1 MTSSADQ
8 TLAPFTGEGEMAQRC
23 RAIDWSSTALG
34 PVEDWPR
41 ALATAVQMTL
51 ESPFPINL
59 WCGPQL
65 LLIYN
70 DAYRAVLGAKH
81 PAALGRPGSE
91 VWSEIWADIGPMFE
105 TIRSGGPSVYA
116 DDARFSMERT
126 DGEPTEAWFTFSL
139 SPVRDDSG
147 EIIAFLNIASETTER
162 VLFRLE
168 LEEARADAELAE
180 RRLRE
185 IFVQAP
191 AFLAVMR
198 GRDYVFEFVNDA
210 YLQLI
215 GNRDIL
221 GKPVVEA
228 LPEVVD
234 QGFIAILDRVLDT
247 GEPFIGRETPVMLQ
261 RTPSGRMD
269 RLYVDFVYQPLTD
282 ASGKRIGIV
291 AHGSDVTK
299 GVLARREMEFLLR
312 ESEKS
317 REQLRQSAARYR
329 FLANAIPVQVWTATA
344 DGALDYVSDR
354 TAEYFGKTPAEVIG
368 DQWLSVLNPDD
379 VDRTL
384 ERWRHSLTT
393 GEDYEV
399 EFRLWSVEHQAYRWH
414 LGRATAQRDEDGDII
429 AWFGTNTEI
438 EDRKQQEAELKRLT
452 AEATEANHAKSAFL
466 AAMSHELRTPLNAI
480 GGYAQLIEMGVRGPV
495 TEEQKVDLLKIQ
507 RSKNHLDSLVADV
520 LNFAKLG
527 SGKIEYRVK
536 NVDVDRMFQSVI
548 EMVTPQLAEKELRLK
563 PPDVAS
569 RLCVRADEDK
579 MRQILLN
586 LLANSLKF
594 TPPGGTISLAAN
606 GSSQTVDVAVS
617 DTGIGIPN
625 DKLESIFEPFVQAKG
640 ALRSGDQG
648 VGLGLAISR
657 QLARAMGGDLKV
669 ASKVGEGSTFTLALP
684 RVIAEPEPRRH
695 ELETGSAE
703 VAK

>member
-1 MTSSADQ
+1 MTSSPLDQ
-8 TLAPFTGEGEMAQRC
+8 TLAPFTGDGEMANRC
-23 RAIDWSSTALG
+23 RAVDWSKTALG

-41 ALATAVQMTL
+41 ALAPAVQMTL
-51 ESPFPINL
+51 ESPFPISL
-59 WCGPQL
+59 WCGPLL

-70 DAYRAVLGAKH
+70 DAYSAVLGAKH
-81 PAALGRPGSE
+81 PAALGQPGRE
-91 VWSEIWADIGPMFE
+91 VWSEIWPDIGQMFDS
-105 TIRSGGPSVYA
+105 IRSGGPSVYA
-116 DDARFSMERT
+116 EDARFSMERT

-139 SPVRDDSG
+139 SPVRDEGGD
-147 EIIAFLNIASETTER
+147 IVAFLNIASETTER

-168 LEEARADAELAE
+168 LEEARAAAELAE

-185 IFVQAP
+185 VFVQAP

-198 GRDYVFEFVNDA
+198 GKDYVFEFVNDA

-215 GNRDIL
+215 GHRDIV

-234 QGFIAILDRVLDT
+234 QGFITILDRVLET
-247 GEPFIGRETPVMLQ
+247 GNPFIGRETPVMLQ
-261 RTPSGRMD
+261 RTRSGPMD
-269 RLYVDFVYQPLTD
+269 RVYVDFVYQPLTD
-282 ASGKRIGIV
+282 PSGKRIGIV

-299 GVLARREMEFLLR
+299 GVLARREMELLLR

-317 REQLRQSAARYR
+317 REKLQQSAARYR

-354 TAEYFGKTPAEVIG
+354 AASYFGKTPAEVIG
-368 DQWLSVLNPDD
+368 DQWLSVLEPDD

-399 EFRLWSVEHQAYRWH
+399 EFRLWSAEHQAYRWH
-414 LGRATAQRDEDGDII
+414 LGRATAQRDEDGEII
-429 AWFGTNTEI
+429 AWFGTNTDI
-438 EDRKQQEAELKRLT
+438 EDRKQAEAELKRLT

-495 TEEQKVDLLKIQ
+495 TEEQKIDLVKIQ

-536 NVDVDRMFQSVI
+536 DVDVDRMFQSVI
-548 EMVTPQLAEKELRLK
+548 EMVTPQLGEKELRLK
-563 PPDVAS
+563 PADAPS
-569 RLCVRADEDK
+569 RLVVRADEDK

-586 LLANSLKF
+586 LLANALKF
-594 TPPGGTISLAAN
+594 TPPGGTISLAAS
-606 GSSQTVDVAVS
+606 GGLEVVDVAVS
-617 DTGIGIPN
+617 DTGIGVPAEN
-625 DKLESIFEPFVQAKG
+625 LESIFEPFVQAKG
-640 ALRSGDQG
+640 AVRAADQG

-669 ASKVGEGSTFTLALP
+669 ASKVGEGSVFTLTLP
-684 RVIAEPEPRRH
+684 RA
-695 ELETGSAE
+695 GSGKRDAGRGT
-703 VAK
+703 A

>member
-1 MTSSADQ
+1 
-8 TLAPFTGEGEMAQRC
+8 MAQRC
-23 RAIDWSSTALG
+23 RAIDWSKTALG

-59 WCGPQL
+59 WCGRQL

-81 PAALGRPGSE
+81 PAALGQPGRD
-91 VWSEIWADIGPMFE
+91 VWSEIWSDIGPMFDSIE
-105 TIRSGGPSVYA
+105 GGGPSVYA
-116 DDARFSMERT
+116 EDARFSMERT
-126 DGEPTEAWFTFSL
+126 DGAPTEAWFTFSL
-139 SPVRDDSG
+139 SPVRDESG
-147 EIIAFLNIASETTER
+147 DIVAFLNIASETTQR
-162 VLFRLE
+162 ILARLE
-168 LEEARADAELAE
+168 LEEARSAAEVVE
-180 RRLRE
+180 HRLRE
-185 IFVQAP
+185 VFVQAP

-198 GRDYVFEFVNDA
+198 GKDHVFEFVNDA

-215 GNRDIL
+215 GHRDIV
-221 GKPVVEA
+221 GKPVVQA

-234 QGFIAILDRVLDT
+234 QGFIPILDGVLET
-247 GEPFIGRETPVMLQ
+247 GEPFIGRESPVMLQ
-261 RTPSGRMD
+261 RTPGGPMD
-269 RLYVDFVYQPLTD
+269 RVYVDFVYQPLTD
-282 ASGKRIGIV
+282 ASGKRVGIV

-317 REQLRQSAARYR
+317 RGQLQQSAARYR

-354 TAEYFGKTPAEVIG
+354 AAEYFGKTPAEVIG
-368 DQWLSVLNPDD
+368 DQWLSVLDPDD
-379 VDRTL
+379 VNRTL
-384 ERWRHSLTT
+384 ERWRQSLTT

-399 EFRLWSVEHQAYRWH
+399 EFRLWSAEHQAYRWH
-414 LGRATAQRDEDGDII
+414 LGRATAQHDEDGEII

-438 EDRKQQEAELKRLT
+438 EDRKQAEAELKRLT

-495 TEEQKVDLLKIQ
+495 TEDQKIDLVKIQ

-536 NVDVDRMFQSVI
+536 DVDVDRMFQSVI
-548 EMVTPQLAEKELRLK
+548 EMVTPQLGEKELQLK
-563 PPDVAS
+563 SPDTPT
-569 RLCVRADEDK
+569 RLCVCADEDK
-579 MRQILLN
+579 TRQILLN
-586 LLANSLKF
+586 LLANALKF
-594 TPPGGTISLAAN
+594 TPPGGTISLA
-606 GSSQTVDVAVS
+606 GSGTDKEVAIEVS
-617 DTGIGIPN
+617 DTGIGIPV

-640 ALRSGDQG
+640 AIRSSDQG

-669 ASKVGEGSTFTLALP
+669 SSTVGEGSTFTLTLP
-684 RVIAEPEPRRH
+684 RSTSLPV
-695 ELETGSAE
+695 
-703 VAK
+703 